1 MKTTKFITKIS
12 FLLITLT
19 VLGACKKDFLELN
32 PKGKLIASKT
42 SEYDL
47 MFNWGAIRIGLP
59 TSAVIMGDDAIV
71 VDPLYAKATLRTQRT
86 FRWEDDIYEPEENPT
101 EMTLIMPKIYIYNK
115 IITEIM
121 DSQGG
126 SEQRKTE
133 LRAEAYANR
142 AWSYFLL
149 INYFGLPYNATTA
162 ATDPGYPII
171 READVA
177 ETKFTRA
184 SVAEVYDF
192 MVDDL
197 KKAIAGLPPQSA
209 ARVRMSKAAA
219 EAILAKVYLF
229 MGKNA
234 EAIEQVKNAFDHLPT
249 NFAVKLYDY
258 NTTLIP
264 GGTWGYNA
272 TTTPR
277 AYLSGVPLGDMHEET
292 LLDRGFNNSWSL
304 NGADILLAPEVTA
317 LFGATDRRINLFSAQ
332 PYGGGTIVSPNPP
345 GAPAPLRAIGFYNTQ
360 YGVRL
365 AEMYLISAEAKART
379 GDITGAIT
387 DLEALR
393 KKRMPAA
400 DATVAITDRDAL
412 IRFIID
418 ERTREFAMQGYR
430 WFDMRRLAQDPLF
443 ANKLPYTHKYVSA
456 TGEVTTYTL
465 NPKRFAIRFPQR
477 VMDANPGM
485 PNNP

>member
-1 MKTTKFITKIS
+1 M
-12 FLLITLT
+12 LI
-19 VLGACKKDFLELN
+19 VLNACNKDFLELN

-71 VDPLYAKATLRTQRT
+71 VDPLYEKASLRTQRT

-101 EMTLIMPKIYIYNK
+101 EMTLLMPKIYVYNK
-115 IITEIM
+115 VITEVM
-121 DSQGG
+121 NSEGG
-126 SEQRKTE
+126 SEQLKTE
-133 LRAEAYANR
+133 LKAEAHANR

-149 INYFGLPYNATTA
+149 INYFGQPYKAATA
-162 ATDPGYPII
+162 ATDLGYPII

-177 ETKFTRA
+177 ETKFKRA

-192 MVDDL
+192 IVDDL
-197 KKAIAGLPPQSA
+197 EKAIAGLPPQSA

-229 MGKNA
+229 MGKYD
-234 EAIEQVKNAFDHLPT
+234 EALVQINNSFSHLPT
-249 NFAVKLYDY
+249 NFVVKLYDY
-258 NTTLIP
+258 NTTLVP

-272 TTTPR
+272 TTTPK
-277 AYLSGVPLGDMHEET
+277 AYLSGVPLGDGHEEA

-304 NGADILLAPEVTA
+304 NGADILLAPEVVG
-317 LFGATDRRINLFSAQ
+317 LFSANDRRLNLFSNQ
-332 PYGGGTIVSPNPP
+332 PYGGGAIVSPNPP
-345 GAPAPLRAIGFYNTQ
+345 GAPAPMRGIGFYNTQ

-365 AEMYLISAEAKART
+365 AEMYLISAESKART
-379 GDITGAIT
+379 GNLTGAIA
-387 DLEALR
+387 DLETLR
-393 KKRMPAA
+393 KKRMPTSEAA
-400 DATVAITDRDAL
+400 VNITDPDVL
-412 IRFIID
+412 IRFIVD

-430 WFDMRRLAQDPLF
+430 WFDMRRLANDPLF

-456 TGEVTTYTL
+456 TGAVTTYTL

-477 VMDANPGM
+477 VIDANPGM

>member
-1 MKTTKFITKIS
+1 M
-12 FLLITLT
+12 LI
-19 VLGACKKDFLELN
+19 VLNACNKDFLELN

-71 VDPLYAKATLRTQRT
+71 VDPLYAKASLRTQRT
-86 FRWEDDIYEPEENPT
+86 FRWEDDIYEPEENPA
-101 EMTLIMPKIYIYNK
+101 EMTLIMPKIYVYNK
-115 IITEIM
+115 IITEVM
-121 DSQGG
+121 DSEGG
-126 SEQRKTE
+126 SEQVKEE
-133 LRAEAYANR
+133 LKAEAYANR

-149 INYFGLPYNATTA
+149 INYFGLPYNPATA
-162 ATDPGYPII
+162 ATDLGYPII

-177 ETKFTRA
+177 ETKFKRA

-192 MVDDL
+192 IIDDL
-197 KKAIAGLPPQSA
+197 EKAIAGLPPQSV

-229 MGKNA
+229 MGKYDKA
-234 EAIEQVKNAFDHLPT
+234 LVQVNNSFSHLPT
-249 NFAVKLYDY
+249 NFVVKLYDY

-264 GGTWGYNA
+264 GGTWGYN
-272 TTTPR
+272 TTTVPK
-277 AYLSGVPLGDMHEET
+277 AYLAGVPLGDGHEEA

-304 NGADILLAPEVTA
+304 NGADILLAPEVVG
-317 LFGATDRRINLFSAQ
+317 LFGVNDRRLNLFSSQ

-345 GAPAPLRAIGFYNTQ
+345 GAPSPMRAIGFYNTQ

-365 AEMYLISAEAKART
+365 AEMYLISAESKARA
-379 GDITGAIT
+379 GNLTGAIT
-387 DLEALR
+387 DLETLR

-400 DATVAITDRDAL
+400 DATVNITDRDVL

-456 TGEVTTYTL
+456 TGAVTTYTL

-477 VMDANPGM
+477 VIDANPGM